1 MVTGVYSA
9 QEFDNAVEKMNASK
23 STSNNEEDDN
33 NRRMLEKEEME
44 DMRIKMVRQVT
55 DVMPNMHALVIGPG
69 LGRCPLV
76 MRATADII
84 REAKNRGLGLVLD
97 ADALFLLTLEQ
108 NRDLLSGGGGAA
120 AAATNNTTIV
130 LTPNSVEYKRLVAT
144 LGEGSEDILEQR
156 LDGVI
161 IVRKG
166 FHDEII
172 QLISKSSGSSSSS
185 SSSGVFRNKLCCEEE
200 GGLKRCGGLG
210 DILSGIVGLFVAWNK
225 ILLNSKDDMVLA
237 CWVAC
242 CLTKISTKEAF
253 SKSRRSMTAP
263 DVLDKVGS
271 VVDSFA
277 GETSKS

>member
-1 MVTGVYSA
+1 
-9 QEFDNAVEKMNASK
+9 MNASK

-108 NRDLLSGGGGAA
+108 NRDLLSGGGAAA

-271 VVDSFA
+271 VVDSLQEKLRKA
-277 GETSKS
+277 DEKDYTH